1 MQAVPLQIIAPQAIS
16 DTLTSYYTSPTQK
29 KTIITKLTMTN
40 HGADAEAVDV
50 HIVPSGDSATD
61 DNKVISAKLVNN
73 DEAVSLYQLEG
84 QVLKPGDAIHAKTGT
99 AASTDIVIMASG
111 VEVF

>member
-1 MQAVPLQIIAPQAIS
+1 MQAIPVQIIPPQAIS
-16 DTLTSYYTSPTQK
+16 DTLTSYYASPAQK
-29 KTIITKLTMTN
+29 KTIITKLTLTN
-40 HGADAEAVDV
+40 HGADAEAIDV

-61 DNKVISAKLVNN
+61 ANKVISGRLVNN
-73 DEAVSLYQLEG
+73 DEAWPAYPLEG
-84 QVLKPGDAIHAKTGT
+84 QLLKPGDSIHAKTAS